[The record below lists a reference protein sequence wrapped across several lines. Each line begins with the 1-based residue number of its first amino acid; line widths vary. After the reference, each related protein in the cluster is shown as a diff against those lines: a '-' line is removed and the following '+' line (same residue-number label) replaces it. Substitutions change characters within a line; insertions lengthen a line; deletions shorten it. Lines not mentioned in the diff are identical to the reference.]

1 MNTPPHVSRLT
12 TQLVWN
18 RLLAI
23 VEEQAQTLMRTAFYQ
38 KWSSVHQFPDTIDQY
53 GAQTDA
59 ERTLGTFG
67 IKSDITRVHGRHT
80 VKAGLDLVLLRPR
93 EDLYYLSQPWIT
105 YTHLPTVNEPHVHLR
120 GPNGGPG
127 VPRPVVFNGK
137 ETGGQASAFVQ
148 DTANYVTPDVAVKK
162 IRGRWTAILNSDVM
176 PQLRVN
182 EMYAQ
187 VLQKNRG
194 STLAGQLQEARWLI
208 KNVHQRFDTILRV
221 SQAVV
226 ERQKA
231 FFQHGEV
238 AMRPL
243 VLREIADVLG
253 LHEST
258 VSRVTTA
265 KYMSTPFG
273 TYELKFFF
281 GSHVATDTGGAA
293 SSTAIR
299 ALIKQLI
306 AAEDQTKPIS
316 DSRIADLLGEKGIVV
331 ARRTVAKYR
340 EALKIPSVA
349 QRKAA

>member
-1 MNTPPHVSRLT
+1 LEELLALLPEELEIDEDEMRAAL
-12 TQLVWN
+12 
-18 RLLAI
+18 RLL
-23 VEEQAQTLMRTAFYQ
+23 QSFD
-38 KWSSVHQFPDTIDQY
+38 P
-53 GAQTDA
+53 
-59 ERTLGTFG
+59 
-67 IKSDITRVHGRHT
+67 
-80 VKAGLDLVLLRPR
+80 
-93 EDLYYLSQPWIT
+93 
-105 YTHLPTVNEPHVHLR
+105 
-120 GPNGGPG
+120 PG
-127 VPRPVVFNGK
+127 VGARDLK
-137 ETGGQASAFVQ
+137 ECLALQLQIESESGQQEHWLIQLAHRICEAHLELLAAREYLRLRRALRVDEEKIRLAHDLIRKLNPFPASGFAQ
-148 DTANYVTPDVAVKK
+148 DTASYITPDVSVRK
-162 IRGRWTAILNSDVM
+162 IRGRWTALLNQDVM

-187 VLQKNRG
+187 ILQKQRG
-194 STLAGQLQEARWLI
+194 SGLSGQLQEARWLI
-208 KNVHQRFDTILRV
+208 RNVHQRFDTILRV
-221 SQAVV
+221 SQAIV

-243 VLREIADVLG
+243 ILREIADVLG

-258 VSRVTTA
+258 ISRVTTA

-281 GSHVATDTGGAA
+281 GSHVATESGGAA

-306 AAEDQTKPIS
+306 AQEDQTNPIS

-340 EALKIPSVA
+340 EALRIPSVA